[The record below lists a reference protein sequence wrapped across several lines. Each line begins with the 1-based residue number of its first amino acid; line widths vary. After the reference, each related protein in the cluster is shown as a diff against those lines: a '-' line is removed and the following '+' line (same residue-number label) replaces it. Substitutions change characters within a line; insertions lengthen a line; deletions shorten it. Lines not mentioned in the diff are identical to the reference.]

1 MEQGRERAEEHSE
14 VSVSWFFPAS
24 KAFEFIAAP
33 SHVLLWL
40 VVGAATAL
48 LLGHIHAARVLGV
61 LGAALFIL
69 IGVAPLS
76 SVLARPLEDRYP
88 RRPLPAQITGI
99 VTLGGGLG
107 ASTLITRGAP
117 GTSPSLDRLVS
128 TYDLARRHPEA
139 RIVFTGGWG
148 QYADAIAARDDF
160 QRMGLAPERLTL
172 EDRSR
177 NTYENLAFTQA
188 LARPRPGETW
198 VLATS
203 AIQLPRAMAV
213 ARRVG
218 WTMIPWPTDYRTDTR
233 PFWLGGWFAIG
244 GNLRLA
250 DEAAHEWIGLAAY
263 GAAGLAGKRSSPG
276 LASSG
281 VQRPFT

>member
-1 MEQGRERAEEHSE
+1 MGRERAEEHSE
-14 VSVSWFFPAS
+14 VPLSWFFPAS
-24 KAFEFIAAP
+24 KAFEFLAAP
-33 SHVLLWL
+33 SHILLWL
-40 VVGAATAL
+40 VIGAASGL
-48 LLGHIHAARVLGV
+48 LLGQIQLARVLGV
-61 LGAALFIL
+61 AAAALFVL
-69 IGVAPLS
+69 IGVTPLS
-76 SVLARPLEDRYP
+76 SLLTRPLENRYP

-107 ASTLITRGAP
+107 VSTLMDRGAP
-117 GTSPSLDRLVS
+117 GTSASLDRLVS
-128 TYDLARRHPEA
+128 TYELARHHPEA

-148 QYADAIAARDDF
+148 RYADAIGARDDF
-160 QRMGLAPERLTL
+160 LRMGLDPARLIL
-172 EDRSR
+172 EGRSR

-188 LARPRPGETW
+188 LAQPRPGETW

-244 GNLRLA
+244 ENLRLA
-250 DEAAHEWIGLAAY
+250 DEAAHEWIGLATYA
-263 GAAGLAGKRSSPG
+263 AAGLAGKQRGPEAAPSP
-276 LASSG
+276 
-281 VQRPFT
+281 RPFT

>member
-1 MEQGRERAEEHSE
+1 M
-14 VSVSWFFPAS
+14 SWFFPAS
-24 KAFEFIAAP
+24 KAFEFLAAP

-40 VVGAATAL
+40 VVGAPVAL
-48 LLGHIHAARVLGV
+48 SLGHIHAARVLGV
-61 LGAALFIL
+61 VAAALFIL

-99 VTLGGGLG
+99 LTLGGGLG
-107 ASTLITRGAP
+107 VSTLLDRGAP

-128 TYDLARRHPEA
+128 TYELARRHPEA

-148 QYADAIAARDDF
+148 RYADAIGARDDF
-160 QRMGLAPERLTL
+160 LRMGLEPARLIL
-172 EDRSR
+172 EGRSR

-218 WTMIPWPTDYRTDTR
+218 WQMIPWPTDYRTDTR
-233 PFWLGGWFAIG
+233 APWVGGWFGIG
-244 GNLRLA
+244 ENLRLA

-263 GAAGLAGKRSSPG
+263 GAAGMAGKRSGPAPAPG
-276 LASSG
+276 EA
-281 VQRPFT
+281 

>member
-1 MEQGRERAEEHSE
+1 L
-14 VSVSWFFPAS
+14 SWFFPAS
-24 KAFEFIAAP
+24 KTFEFLAAP
-33 SHVLLWL
+33 SHVLFWL
-40 VVGAATAL
+40 VLAAVAAL
-48 LLGHIHAARVLGV
+48 LLGQIPAARVLG
-61 LGAALFIL
+61 LAAAALFVL
-69 IGVAPLS
+69 IGVTPFS
-76 SVLARPLEDRYP
+76 SVLTRPLEDRYP

-107 ASTLITRGAP
+107 VSTLMDRGAP

-128 TYDLARRHPEA
+128 TYELARLHPEA

-148 QYADAIAARDDF
+148 RYADAIGARNDF
-160 QRMGLAPERLTL
+160 LRMGLDPARLVL

-233 PFWLGGWFAIG
+233 AFWRRGWFGIG
-244 GNLRLA
+244 ENLRLA

-263 GAAGLAGKRSSPG
+263 GAAGLAGKRSAPEPAPSP
-276 LASSG
+276 
-281 VQRPFT
+281 RPLT